1 MSMNQKKRD
10 LPPTTS
16 IPSLE
21 QIPPERCTCHSL
33 SPVHKKIV
41 NAKLEAEKEEIVPTS
56 SILHT
61 RLSNTLQT
69 LFPRSTPLSIF
80 LLHISQWDRI
90 HSTQQLTLPQR
101 QHYHVSSDLMEQVI
115 VNVRRVMR
123 ADDQIF
129 LQEQAGAAIVFPNVD
144 QQGAYIILERIY
156 HSVCLLQ
163 AETLLP
169 PLTLNTTILMGMSSY
184 PEPASSLEQL
194 LYFTSL
200 AARCF
205 TLRPAITTQ
214 LWHTSTSPI
223 QETASKD
230 EHSQHAKGQ
239 AGFPFMDLP
248 SIIPPR
254 LQQLI
259 PHSLATELRC
269 VPVGRNHHCLTV
281 AMAEPTNY
289 EHVQRLH
296 SATGLTIF
304 PVSCDLEELSTLL
317 TKNW

>member
-1 MSMNQKKRD
+1 MPINQKKRD
-10 LPPTTS
+10 LPPISPLS
-16 IPSLE
+16 IE
-21 QIPPERCTCHSL
+21 QIQPERCTCQTL
-33 SPVHKKIV
+33 SPLHKKV
-41 NAKLEAEKEEIVPTS
+41 APTLEAENEEIVPAS
-56 SILHT
+56 SILHA

-80 LLHISQWDRI
+80 LLHIAQWERI

-101 QHYHVSSDLMEQVI
+101 QHYHVSPELMEQII

-123 ADDQIF
+123 SDDQIF
-129 LQEQAGAAIVFPNVD
+129 LQEQAGVVIVFPNVD

-194 LYFTSL
+194 LYFTAV
-200 AARCF
+200 AARRF
-205 TLRPAITTQ
+205 TLRPAIITQ
-214 LWHTSTSPI
+214 LRDTSPSPM
-223 QETASKD
+223 QETEVKD
-230 EHSQHAKGQ
+230 EHPQHAKGQ
-239 AGFPFMDLP
+239 TGFPFMCLP
-248 SIIPPR
+248 ATIPPR

-259 PHSLATELRC
+259 PHSLATELCC

-281 AMAEPTNY
+281 AMAEPTNH

-296 SATGLTIF
+296 NATGLTIF
-304 PVSCDLEELSTLL
+304 PVSCDVEELTTLL
-317 TKNW
+317 TRSW

>member
-1 MSMNQKKRD
+1 MPMNQKKRD
-10 LPPTTS
+10 LSSTS
-16 IPSLE
+16 PILSTA
-21 QIPPERCTCHSL
+21 QIQAERCTCHSL
-33 SPVHKKIV
+33 SPLHKKIV
-41 NAKLEAEKEEIVPTS
+41 DAKLETESEEIVPTS

-80 LLHISQWDRI
+80 LLHISQWDRM
-90 HSTQQLTLPQR
+90 HSTQQLILSRR
-101 QHYHVSSDLMEQVI
+101 QHYHVSPDLMEQVI

-129 LQEQAGAAIVFPNVD
+129 LQEQAGAVIVFPNVD

-214 LWHTSTSPI
+214 LWHTSSSPI
-223 QETASKD
+223 QEIAAQ
-230 EHSQHAKGQ
+230 EEPSQYAKGQ
-239 AGFPFMDLP
+239 TGFPFMNLP
-248 SIIPPR
+248 ATISPR
-254 LQQLI
+254 LQQLL

-281 AMAEPTNY
+281 AMAEPTNHEY
-289 EHVQRLH
+289 IQRLH

-317 TKNW
+317 TKSW

>member
-1 MSMNQKKRD
+1 M
-10 LPPTTS
+10 
-16 IPSLE
+16 
-21 QIPPERCTCHSL
+21 
-33 SPVHKKIV
+33 
-41 NAKLEAEKEEIVPTS
+41 EAGSNEIVPTS
-56 SILHT
+56 SILYT

-80 LLHISQWDRI
+80 LLHIAQWDHI

-101 QHYHVSSDLMEQVI
+101 QHYHVSLDLMEQVI

-123 ADDQIF
+123 SDDQIF

-184 PEPASSLEQL
+184 PVPASSLEQL
-194 LYFTSL
+194 LYFTGTT
-200 AARCF
+200 ARCF

-214 LWHTSTSPI
+214 LWQTSSSPI
-223 QETASKD
+223 QETGAQD
-230 EHSQHAKGQ
+230 EHSQDAKGQ
-239 AGFPFMDLP
+239 ASFPFMKLP
-248 SIIPPR
+248 STIPPPLR
-254 LQQLI
+254 QLI

-269 VPVGRNHHCLTV
+269 VPVGRNHHYLTV
-281 AMAEPTNY
+281 AMAEPTNQ
-289 EHVQRLH
+289 EHIQRLH
-296 SATGLTIF
+296 SATGLAIF
-304 PVSCDLEELSTLL
+304 PVSCDVEELSTLL

>member
-1 MSMNQKKRD
+1 MPMNQKKRD
-10 LPPTTS
+10 LPPTTP
-16 IPSLE
+16 IPSTAQILSE
-21 QIPPERCTCHSL
+21 QCACHSL
-33 SPVHKKIV
+33 SPLHKLK
-41 NAKLEAEKEEIVPTS
+41 AESEEIVPIS
-56 SILHT
+56 AILHT

-69 LFPRSTPLSIF
+69 LFQRSTSLSVF
-80 LLHISQWDRI
+80 LLHISQWDHI
-90 HSTQQLTLPQR
+90 HSSQQLPLPQR
-101 QHYHVSSDLMEQVI
+101 QHYHASPDLLEQVI
-115 VNVRRVMR
+115 VNVRRAMR

-129 LQEQAGAAIVFPNVD
+129 HQEQAGVAIVFPDVD

-200 AARCF
+200 SARCF

-214 LWHTSTSPI
+214 RWSTSASPI
-223 QETASKD
+223 QETASGD
-230 EHSQHAKGQ
+230 EHSQHIKGQ
-239 AGFPFMDLP
+239 TGFPFMNLP
-248 SIIPPR
+248 STIPPR
-254 LQQLI
+254 LQHLI
-259 PHSLATELRC
+259 PHTLATELRC

-281 AMAEPTNY
+281 AMTEPTNR
-289 EHVQRLH
+289 EHIQRLH
-296 SATGLTIF
+296 SVTGLTIF

-317 TKNW
+317 TKSW

>member
-1 MSMNQKKRD
+1 MNQKKRD

-214 LWHTSTSPI
+214 LWHTSSTQI
-223 QETASKD
+223 QETASKE
-230 EHSQHAKGQ
+230 EHSQPTKGQ
-239 AGFPFMDLP
+239 TGFPFMNLP
-248 SIIPPR
+248 STIPPR
-254 LQQLI
+254 LQLLI
-259 PHSLATELRC
+259 PHALATELRC
-269 VPVGRNHHCLTV
+269 VPVGRNHECLTV
-281 AMAEPTNY
+281 AMAEPTNHEY
-289 EHVQRLH
+289 VQRLH
-296 SATGLTIF
+296 NATGLAIF
-304 PVSCDLEELSTLL
+304 PVSCDLEELFTLL
-317 TKNW
+317 TKIW

>member
-1 MSMNQKKRD
+1 MNQKKRD
-10 LPPTTS
+10 LPPPTPIVS
-16 IPSLE
+16 IE
-21 QIPPERCTCHSL
+21 QILIELELCTCHSL
-33 SPVHKKIV
+33 SPLH
-41 NAKLEAEKEEIVPTS
+41 KLESESEEIVLTS
-56 SILHT
+56 TILHT
-61 RLSNTLQT
+61 RLRDTLQT
-69 LFPRSTPLSIF
+69 LFPRSTSLSIF

-101 QHYHVSSDLMEQVI
+101 QHYHASPDLLEQVMT
-115 VNVRRVMR
+115 NVRRVMR
-123 ADDQIF
+123 ADDQIL
-129 LQEQAGAAIVFPNVD
+129 LQEHAGVAIIFPDVD

-200 AARCF
+200 PARCF

-214 LWHTSTSPI
+214 LWNTSSSPI

-230 EHSQHAKGQ
+230 EHPQHPKGLS
-239 AGFPFMDLP
+239 GFPFMNLP
-248 SIIPPR
+248 STIPPR
-254 LQQLI
+254 LQHLI

-269 VPVGRNHHCLTV
+269 APVGRDHHCLTV
-281 AMAEPTNY
+281 AMAEPTNN
-289 EHVQRLH
+289 EHVQRLRGT
-296 SATGLTIF
+296 TGLTIF

-317 TKNW
+317 AKNW

>member
-1 MSMNQKKRD
+1 MNQKKHD
-10 LPPTTS
+10 WPPTTPIS
-16 IPSLE
+16 SPE
-21 QIPPERCTCHSL
+21 QIQPERCTCHSL
-33 SPVHKKIV
+33 SPLHKKV
-41 NAKLEAEKEEIVPTS
+41 VGARLEAESEEIVPTS

-90 HSTQQLTLPQR
+90 HSNQQLIR
-101 QHYHVSSDLMEQVI
+101 QHFHVSPDLLEQVI

-123 ADDQIF
+123 SDDQIF
-129 LQEQAGAAIVFPNVD
+129 LQEQAGVAIVFPNVD

-169 PLTLNTTILMGMSSY
+169 PLTLNTTILMGMSSC

-194 LYFTSL
+194 LYFTSV

-214 LWHTSTSPI
+214 LWHTSPTPM
-223 QETASKD
+223 QETASKE
-230 EHSQHAKGQ
+230 EHSQPVKAQ
-239 AGFPFMDLP
+239 TGFPFMNLP
-248 SIIPPR
+248 STIPAR

-281 AMAEPTNY
+281 AMAEPTNHEY
-289 EHVQRLH
+289 VQRLH
-296 SATGLTIF
+296 HVTGLTIF
-304 PVSCDLEELSTLL
+304 PVSCDLQELSTLL
-317 TKNW
+317 TKSW

>member
-1 MSMNQKKRD
+1 MPMNQKKRD
-10 LPPTTS
+10 LPPTTPILS
-16 IPSLE
+16 IE
-21 QIPPERCTCHSL
+21 QIQPERCTCHAL
-33 SPVHKKIV
+33 SPLHKKV
-41 NAKLEAEKEEIVPTS
+41 VDTTLEAGSEEIVPTS

-80 LLHISQWDRI
+80 LLHIAQWERI
-90 HSTQQLTLPQR
+90 HSTRQLTVSQR
-101 QHYHVSSDLMEQVI
+101 QHYHVSSELMEQVI

-123 ADDQIF
+123 SDDQIF

-194 LYFTSL
+194 HYFTGL

-205 TLRPAITTQ
+205 TLRPAIITQ
-214 LWHTSTSPI
+214 LWNTSPSPS
-223 QETASKD
+223 QETGVKD
-230 EHSQHAKGQ
+230 EHPQHAKGQ
-239 AGFPFMDLP
+239 AGFPFMNLP
-248 SIIPPR
+248 STIPPR
-254 LQQLI
+254 LRLLI
-259 PHSLATELRC
+259 PYSLATELCC

-281 AMAEPTNY
+281 AMAEPTNH

-304 PVSCDLEELSTLL
+304 PVSCDVEELTTLL
-317 TKNW
+317 TKSW